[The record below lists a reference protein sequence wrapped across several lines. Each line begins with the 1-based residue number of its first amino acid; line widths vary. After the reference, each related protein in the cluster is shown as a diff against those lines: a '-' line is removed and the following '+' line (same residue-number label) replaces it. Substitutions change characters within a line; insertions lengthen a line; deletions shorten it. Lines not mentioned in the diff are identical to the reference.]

1 MYTFLVLDVLVD
13 PKCPFCYN
21 IHIDSNKEPQMTYTV
36 QELALQYAEKL
47 TAYYEAMQSDWSD
60 KERAVRQARDEMYL
74 AQNAL
79 NAACERAAELLA

>member
-1 MYTFLVLDVLVD
+1 
-13 PKCPFCYN
+13 
-21 IHIDSNKEPQMTYTV
+21 MTYTV

-47 TAYYEAMQSDWSD
+47 TAYHEAMQSDWSD

-74 AQNAL
+74 AQGEL